1 MRSLIFNCLF
11 WAISGVFAVSCY
23 ACSFILPRKQMMQML
38 IGYGHTVRFI
48 STHVMGIE
56 FIIRGTPPKGEPIIM
71 AGKHQ
76 SYADGIFMLTLTGDT
91 NFIIG
96 NEVEKFPMINRIVRK
111 AGGTMVNHFGKT
123 HAPGALEKGIERS
136 HRDDRPVLIY
146 PEGGLAPVGETWR
159 YRKGVY
165 KLYHELNRIVI
176 PVATNMGLR
185 WQAEDWNKSPGPAVI
200 EFMEPIPTGM
210 PRPQFMHVLETTIET
225 RTRQLEAEG
234 QS

>member
-1 MRSLIFNCLF
+1 MKMLIF
-11 WAISGVFAVSCY
+11 
-23 ACSFILPRKQMMQML
+23 
-38 IGYGHTVRFI
+38 YGHSVRFLAYRI
-48 STHVMGIE
+48 MGIE

-123 HAPGALEKGIERS
+123 HAPGALEKGIKRS
-136 HRDDRPVLIY
+136 QDDARPILIY

-165 KLYHELNRIVI
+165 KLYNELDRIVV

-185 WQAEDWNKSPGPAVI
+185 WQAEDWNKTPGPAVI
-200 EFMEPIPTGM
+200 EFMPPIPTGLE
-210 PRPQFMHVLETTIET
+210 RPEFMQLLETTIET
-225 RTRQLEAEG
+225 RTRELEAEG
-234 QS
+234 LS